1 MRNIV
6 KYSRRNRITA
16 FFVVFIA
23 LLSCEPF
30 EPTPER
36 PFGDWQILTITDEAN
51 SRYVEYAVSQASLT
65 TVGKID
71 RLTAKIINENLFR
84 GKDTV
89 RGIGGRVSKVVRFFD
104 NIYVFLPEQRKIEV
118 LSETTYRSVAT
129 LDFTVQNR
137 IPLDIVFINATGGYI
152 IFENA
157 SVLTEYD
164 VLSRKTTIDIEVG
177 RNPSA
182 LAVRTD
188 ERQGISEVYCAL
200 RGDNQVVVIKTNGA
214 NPSTGAHNEIVAR
227 IPVPTAPQY
236 IQVTPDKEN
245 LIVVSAGGGR
255 FDNTPRTALRASRI
269 DLRRR
274 VLTQQAPVVNTADS
288 TTETA
293 YGMVLTTQD
302 KIYIPTRNALY
313 ELSIAQLFENQI
325 ALDGAFRGVHYS
337 PVRGEVLVAEVDSA
351 SMAVSCII
359 VSQARGKNSTLVP
372 LIDLKARP
380 KLLFTK

>member
-65 TVGKID
+65 TVGRID
-71 RLTAKIINENLFR
+71 RLTAKIINEDLFR
-84 GKDTV
+84 GKDAV

-118 LSETTYRSVAT
+118 LSETTYRSVVT
-129 LDFTVQNR
+129 LDFTAQNR
-137 IPLDIVFINATGGYI
+137 IPSDLVFINATSGYI

-157 SVLTEYD
+157 SVITEYD
-164 VLSRKTTIDIEVG
+164 ALNRRTTMDIEVG

-188 ERQGISEVYCAL
+188 ERQGTSEVYCAL
-200 RGDNQVVVIKTNGA
+200 RGDNQVVVIKTNNA
-214 NPSTGAHNEIVAR
+214 NSSPGKHNDIVAR
-227 IPVPTAPQY
+227 IPVPTAPQF

-255 FDNTPRTALRASRI
+255 FDNAPRTALRASRI

-274 VLTQQAPVVNTADS
+274 VVTQQYPVVNTADS

-313 ELSIAQLFENQI
+313 EMVITDLFQSQI
-325 ALDGAFRGVHYS
+325 VLDGVFRSVQYS
-337 PVRGEVLVAEVDSA
+337 PVREEVLVAEVDSV
-351 SMAVSCII
+351 SMSASCII
-359 VSQARGKNSTLVP
+359 VSQARGKNNVLVP
-372 LIDLKARP
+372 LTDLKARP